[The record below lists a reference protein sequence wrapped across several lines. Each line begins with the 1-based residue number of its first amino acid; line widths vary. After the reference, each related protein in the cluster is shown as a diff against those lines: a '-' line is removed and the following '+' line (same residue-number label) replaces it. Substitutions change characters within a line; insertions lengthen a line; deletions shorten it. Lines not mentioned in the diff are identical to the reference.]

1 MKNYQVQP
9 GDTLF
14 AIARREYG
22 DSTLYPV
29 IARQN
34 QLSNPDLI
42 VVGQQLL
49 IPYVTYRHFVT
60 SPESTGSRKQITQQY
75 YGTDN
80 TNVQLIWEIVNGVA
94 QREIHQGSWLLIPD
108 LANVGHHTV
117 VQGEVLAGLGARWY
131 GDDHLATVIA
141 LANNLPPNTEPTLGQ
156 VLIVPGL
163 NRRHHIAGD
172 TLASLCREEYGD
184 ADLDTRVAVAAAA
197 NHITEPASLFS
208 NQVVYF
214 PS

>member
-1 MKNYQVQP
+1 MKTYEVQP

-14 AIARREYG
+14 ALARSEYG

-34 QLSNPDLI
+34 HLANPDLI
-42 VVGQQLL
+42 VVGQELL

-60 SPESTGSRKQITQQY
+60 TPDSTQARTQLTQQY
-75 YGTDN
+75 YGTND

-94 QREIHQGSWLLIPD
+94 QREIQQGTWLLIPE

-117 VQGEVLAGLGARWY
+117 VAGEILAGLAARWY
-131 GDDHLATVIA
+131 GDDGLAPVIA
-141 LANNLPPNTEPTLGQ
+141 LANNLPPNTEPMTGQ

-163 NRRHHIAGD
+163 NSRHHIAGD
-172 TLASLCREEYGD
+172 TLESLCRFEYGD
-184 ADLDTRVAVAAAA
+184 FDLDTRVAVAAAA
-197 NHITEPASLFS
+197 NHIHTPATLFS

>member
-1 MKNYQVQP
+1 VKTYQVQP

-14 AIARREYG
+14 ALARREYG

-34 QLSNPDLI
+34 HLANPDLI
-42 VVGQQLL
+42 LSGQELL
-49 IPYVTYRHFVT
+49 IPYVTYRHFVAT
-60 SPESTGSRKQITQQY
+60 PDSTASRKGITQQY
-75 YGTDN
+75 YGTDD

-94 QREIHQGSWLLIPD
+94 QRGIQQGSRLNNPHLTE
-108 LANVGHHTV
+108 VVQHTV
-117 VQGEVLAGLGARWY
+117 VDGESLAGLAARWY

-141 LANNLPPNTEPTLGQ
+141 LANNLPTNTEPTPGQ

-163 NRRHHIAGD
+163 NRRRHIAGD
-172 TLASLCREEYGD
+172 TLVSLCREEYGD
-184 ADLDTRVAVAAAA
+184 ADLDTRASVVAAA
-197 NHITEPASLFS
+197 NHISEPAALFA
-208 NQVVYF
+208 NQVIYF

>member
-1 MKNYQVQP
+1 MKNYVVQP

-34 QLSNPDLI
+34 HVVNPDI
-42 VVGQQLL
+42 IGVGEQLL

-60 SPESTGSRKQITQQY
+60 TSDSTAARKQITQHY
-75 YGTDN
+75 YGTQD
-80 TNVQLIWEIVNGVA
+80 TSVQLIWEIVNGVA
-94 QREIHQGSWLLIPD
+94 QREIQQGAWLHVPD

-117 VQGEVLAGLGARWY
+117 VADETLVGLAARWY
-131 GDDHLATVIA
+131 GDDHLSAVIE
-141 LANNLPPNTEPTLGQ
+141 LANNLPPNTDPTPGQ

-163 NRRHHIAGD
+163 NRRAYVAGD
-172 TLASLCREEYGD
+172 TLVSLCREQYGD
-184 ADLDTRVAVAAAA
+184 ADLDTRVSVVAAA
-197 NHITEPASLFS
+197 NHINAPGSPFS

>member
-1 MKNYQVQP
+1 MKNYLVQS

-22 DSTLYPV
+22 DGTLYPV
-29 IARQN
+29 LARQN
-34 QLSNPDLI
+34 HIANPDFI
-42 VVGQQLL
+42 AVGQELL

-60 SPESTGSRKQITQQY
+60 APDSTAARKQLTQHY
-75 YGTDN
+75 YGTDDPK
-80 TNVQLIWEIVNGVA
+80 VQLIWEIVNGVA
-94 QREIHQGSWLLIPD
+94 QREIQQGAWLHMPD

-117 VQGEVLAGLGARWY
+117 VEGETLEGLAARWY
-131 GDDHLATVIA
+131 GDDHLAVVIE
-141 LANNLPPNTEPTLGQ
+141 LANQLPPNTEPSPGH

-163 NRRHHIAGD
+163 NRRHTVAGD
-172 TLASLCREEYGD
+172 TLWSLCRDEYGD
-184 ADLDTRVAVAAAA
+184 ADLDTRVSVAAAA
-197 NHITEPASLFS
+197 NHISRPETLFS